1 MKHPLLPASL
11 LLVVVILICEG
22 LFGLFSLWSDPI
34 RSAQHYS
41 HSLSDNN
48 FLLVKVSESPT
59 KGNNSIHAVSQV
71 LQVIDS
77 NGNTFQTRG
86 KILLYLS
93 PEVSVAYGDTLFLL
107 TNPERPSPAS
117 NPHQFD
123 YRRHLARKGIT
134 HTAYVPAKNIVVVGN
149 DSHGFRSAIQKLRL
163 GLINAIRYSSLSS
176 SQQGIAEAL
185 ILGWD
190 DDLSPDTKNNFQRAG
205 ITHLLCVSGLHV
217 GIVAMIVGYCLF
229 FLRRRRWQRIL
240 RGCTQ
245 LMVLWFFVILTGM
258 APGTMRAGL
267 MFSLIVVGQMFL
279 ERPSSIN
286 SICASAVILLMF
298 NPMLLFDVGF
308 QLSYSAVTGIV
319 LFVRPLERLLPLPS
333 VENTVGKM
341 AVGLLAKART
351 MLCVSF
357 VAQMCTLPFTILYF
371 HQFPIYFLVANMVII
386 PFAGILLGSVIVML
400 VFSWWPLAFM
410 ALSRLV
416 SAELSATQWVT
427 STVSSWPHAMLSDL
441 YFDGFMFVLALAII
455 VAMGWFLLKRK
466 ALCLASALLLAS
478 ILVLHTRLVEAR
490 CATQQCFDIYNVGNH
505 TAIEFFHGHDSYL
518 VCDSITARQ
527 PHKID
532 FQTSGNLIFHKTS
545 QRHIIPLDT
554 TFNNNAIYVKD
565 NFIGFD
571 SISFFVVDRGNYR
584 HPSIIKP
591 SVNYLLLRESPYIT
605 VSELAQRFDF
615 DTLVIVSQ
623 NSRRRQAAWT
633 AECDS
638 LNIVYIKSW
647 E

>member
-59 KGNNSIHAVSQV
+59 KGDNSIHAVSQV

-93 PEVSVAYGDTLFLL
+93 PEVSVAYGDTLFLF

-163 GLINAIRYSSLSS
+163 GLINAIHYSSLSS

-190 DDLSPDTKNNFQRAG
+190 DDLSPETKSDFQRAG

-341 AVGLLAKART
+341 AVWLLAKART

-400 VFSWWPLAFM
+400 VFSWWPWTFM

-427 STVSSWPHAMLSDL
+427 STVSSWPHAMLTDL
-441 YFDGFMFVLALAII
+441 YFDGFMFVLALAI
-455 VAMGWFLLKRK
+455 VV
-466 ALCLASALLLAS
+466 AS

-532 FQTSGNLIFHKTS
+532 FQTSGNLVFHKTS
-545 QRHIIPLDT
+545 NRHILPLDT
-554 TFNNNAIYVKD
+554 TFNNNAIYIRD
-565 NFIGFD
+565 NFIGYD
-571 SISFFVVDRGNYR
+571 SLLFFVVDRSNYR

-638 LNIVYIKSW
+638 LNIVYIKSG

>member
-22 LFGLFSLWSDPI
+22 LFGLFSMWSDPM

-41 HSLSDNN
+41 HSLNDSNW
-48 FLLVKVSESPT
+48 LLVKVSESPT
-59 KGNNSIHAVSQV
+59 KGRNSNHAVSEV
-71 LQVIDS
+71 LQVLDS
-77 NGNTFQTRG
+77 NGATIHCRG
-86 KILLYLS
+86 KILLYIS
-93 PEVSVAYGDTLFLL
+93 PDVSVAYSDTLLL
-107 TNPERPSPAS
+107 LASPSRPSPAT

-134 HTAYVPAKNIVVVGN
+134 HTAYISNENIMVVGN
-149 DSHGFRSAIQKLRL
+149 GSHGFRSAIHKLRTR
-163 GLINAIRYSSLSS
+163 LINAIHYSDLSS

-190 DDLSPDTKNNFQRAG
+190 DDLSPETRSDFQRAG

-229 FLRRRRWQRIL
+229 FLGRRRWQRIL
-240 RGCTQ
+240 RGCLQ
-245 LMVLWFFVILTGM
+245 LLVLWFFVMLTGM

-279 ERPSSIN
+279 ERPSTIN
-286 SICASAVILLMF
+286 SIAASAVILLVS

-319 LFVRPLERLLPLPS
+319 LFVRPLEQFLPLPS
-333 VENTVGKM
+333 PDNKVGKM
-341 AVGLLAKART
+341 AVWLVAKART

-357 VAQMCTLPFTILYF
+357 VAQMCTLPFTLLYF
-371 HQFPIYFLVANMVII
+371 HQFPVYFLVANMVVI

-400 VFSWWPLAFM
+400 AFSWLPWAFSV
-410 ALSRLV
+410 LSKLV
-416 SAELSATQWVT
+416 GAELSATQWVT
-427 STVSSWPHAMLSDL
+427 STVSSWPNAMLSNL
-441 YFDGFMFVLALAII
+441 YFDGFMFVLAVAII
-455 VAMGWFLLKRK
+455 VAMGWFLLRK
-466 ALCLASALLLAS
+466 KTICLASALLLAS
-478 ILVLHTRLVEAR
+478 ILVLHTRIVEAR
-490 CATQQCFDIYNVGNH
+490 CASQRVFDIYNIGNR

-518 VCDSITARQ
+518 VCDSITARH
-527 PHKID
+527 PYRID
-532 FQTSGNLIFHKTS
+532 FQTSGNLVFHKTS
-545 QRHIIPLDT
+545 NRHILPLDT
-554 TFNNNAIYVKD
+554 TLYNDAIYVKD

-623 NSRRRQAAWT
+623 NSRRRQAAWS

-638 LNIVYIKSW
+638 MNMVYIKSG